1 MQEVTIPQWDR
12 LLEARQ
18 KKMAQEE
25 EVRRLTVIKNSMGGF
40 LAELTDTDESNR
52 KRIEAA
58 LRAMAGPCNSSL
70 HNPSIG

>member
-52 KRIEAA
+52 KQIEAA
-58 LRAMAGPCNSSL
+58 LRAMAGLCNSSL
-70 HNPSIG
+70 HNSSIG